1 MYKMNHSKEHQQFQ
15 DVFVVNNNEFS
26 SYSILPFIDEH
37 KIPFVFILKK
47 FDEGTIR
54 QISNAVVAG
63 KFDRDLIYC
72 GSISTSKVPNFFQ

>member
-1 MYKMNHSKEHQQFQ
+1 MDKM
-15 DVFVVNNNEFS
+15 VG
-26 SYSILPFIDEH
+26 ILTLCNPKIYLFFIVLWLNLLKIVH

-54 QISNAVVAG
+54 QISNAVVTG

-72 GSISTSKVPNFFQ
+72 SRISTSKVPNFFQ